1 MCSKHFSMSTFL
13 PQYAIFMYNK
23 GLYKSQ
29 KALGIHKNPFSVFED
44 KQSSKEATKSN
55 KKKQMLEKSCE
66 SINYGNNIFILSL
79 TNQKYKDK
87 MYAHFREL
95 GRYSNLQGL
104 EEKIL
109 EELRNEHN
117 NNMGAVTFWVGRN
130 PYHEASE
137 VEALTSESMRLFCP
151 LSL

>member
-1 MCSKHFSMSTFL
+1 
-13 PQYAIFMYNK
+13 
-23 GLYKSQ
+23 
-29 KALGIHKNPFSVFED
+29 
-44 KQSSKEATKSN
+44 
-55 KKKQMLEKSCE
+55 
-66 SINYGNNIFILSL
+66 
-79 TNQKYKDK
+79 